1 MLLTRFFCH
10 FVRWIPYPNN
20 PSNAS
25 SIVEDLIPPASAFDR
40 AAEPF
45 NGMLKADPLN
55 PKLDFVRNRTIVFV
69 GDSHDRGNVASFC
82 SQHADLKT
90 DYKMVNGHL
99 KSSCRL
105 NDFNLTVASWFHY
118 GMAED
123 KEDWYMRYEHGP
135 WSIENRLKEL
145 FLPDV
150 AKIGTPSV
158 IVLNSVFWDLRY
170 FALHAKHYNHSLAL
184 QAEERSLTWGEL
196 DFHRKR
202 IAIFVSIFRTAFP
215 DATILFR
222 LGQPHST
229 SRNSGNIGVFQLNE
243 SIRAEMSRLGV
254 GIFEW
259 ARFLTGETEYADD
272 QHLKVGKAGYLF
284 SSMSLFYLWRHVAGC

>member
-1 MLLTRFFCH
+1 
-10 FVRWIPYPNN
+10 
-20 PSNAS
+20 
-25 SIVEDLIPPASAFDR
+25 
-40 AAEPF
+40 
-45 NGMLKADPLN
+45 MLKTDPTNSELN
-55 PKLDFVRNRTIVFV
+55 FARNRTIVFV

-82 SQHADLKT
+82 SQHAELKT
-90 DYKMVNGHL
+90 EYLMPGGHL

-105 NDFNLTVASWFHY
+105 VDFNLTVASWFHY

-123 KEDWYMRYEHGP
+123 REEWYMRYEKGP

-150 AKIGTPSV
+150 ENIGTPDV
-158 IVLNSVFWDLRY
+158 VVLNSVFWDLRY
-170 FALHAKHYNHSLAL
+170 FALHAKHYNHSLPL

-196 DFHRKR
+196 EFHRKR
-202 IAIFVSIFRTAFP
+202 IGIFVSIFRTAFP

-229 SRNSGNIGVFQLNE
+229 SRNGGNIGVFQLNE
-243 SIRAEMSRLGV
+243 SIRAEMARLGV

-272 QHLKVGKAGYLF
+272 QHLKAGKAGYLF
-284 SSMSLFYLWRHVAGC
+284 SSMLLYYLKRHVVGC